1 MQSRTQSRVELARS
15 QPSERTESREIVQ
28 QSAGDSNER
37 LGNPRHRRLP
47 VLAALV
53 ALDMFVLGGLVAL
66 LLVNR
71 LLDNQLA
78 IYAPHSMDAASA
90 VLDFMDDLI
99 IYYVAYSGTLV
110 ALILVTLS
118 ASVWLMTESRLL
130 RYGVALMGFILVVVG
145 AWTLLSPGTG
155 APPVPPTTPT
165 PVARGPGTIDAAL
178 LEPHW
183 GK

>member
-15 QPSERTESREIVQ
+15 QPSERTESGKTVL
-28 QSAGDSNER
+28 QSAGESNER

-53 ALDMFVLGGLVAL
+53 ALDMVVLGGLVAL

-71 LLDNQLA
+71 LLDNQLG

-90 VLDFMDDLI
+90 IVDFMDDLI

-110 ALILVTLS
+110 ALILVTVS
-118 ASVWLMTESRLL
+118 ASVWLVTESRSM
-130 RYGVALMGFILVVVG
+130 RYGVALVALILIVVG

-155 APPVPPTTPT
+155 APTVPQTTPT
-165 PVARGPGTIDAAL
+165 PVARGPGTTDAAL
-178 LEPHW
+178 PEPHW
-183 GK
+183 GT